1 VREGLTILE
10 MKNNYDDVLKPR
22 VIEQMENIVRHYDGI
37 EARFSKIARTRM
49 VGKCFQFRMIFDR
62 NMTYLLRNP
71 RTLQALFFNISI
83 TALFLL
89 AIFWKVGEPSPITD
103 QTIRLMVSNM
113 KGLSFLLTNSLMFP
127 AIMLVVI

>member
-1 VREGLTILE
+1 
-10 MKNNYDDVLKPR
+10 
-22 VIEQMENIVRHYDGI
+22 MENIVRHYDGI

-89 AIFWKVGEPSPITD
+89 AIFWKVGSPSTIDD
-103 QTIRLMVSNM
+103 QTERLM
-113 KGLSFLLTNSLMFP
+113 
-127 AIMLVVI
+127 I